1 MENQRWE
8 ESEKRKSQ
16 KRKNQKKIDPG
27 ARKSRNVAK
36 HCVFPMFCGS
46 GGSKK
51 VGSLKGCG
59 AMVKAHH
66 ARITFGS

>member
-1 MENQRWE
+1 MWTDGKSEVWE
-8 ESEKRKSQ
+8 ESEKRK
-16 KRKNQKKIDPG
+16 NQKKRDPG
-27 ARKSRNVAK
+27 ARKGRNVAK
-36 HCVFPMFCGS
+36 HFVFPMFCGS

-59 AMVKAHH
+59 ARVKALH